1 MAEAY
6 FFAEKCRCRGAWETG
21 ESWMKKLLPLVLAC
35 LLLTGCSRGNPLPDG
50 MEEQSVITAGIEI
63 VKMAGEGEYEE
74 IWSRFREDVRES
86 LTVEQIRD
94 LVEDAAADCGD
105 YIQVE
110 DSMATGQESDGES
123 YGVAVIYALYSDGNL
138 LYRVAFDPSMTL
150 IGLSVSET

>member
-1 MAEAY
+1 
-6 FFAEKCRCRGAWETG
+6 
-21 ESWMKKLLPLVLAC
+21 MKIQEIAK
-35 LLLTGCSRGNPLPDG
+35 LTGVSPSTVSRVFSHHPN
-50 MEEQSVITAGIEI
+50 I
-63 VKMAGEGEYEE
+63 
-74 IWSRFREDVRES
+74 REDVRES